1 VADLD
6 VDQIRAAHAAATR
19 GPWRWTGDTD
29 YHDIRLVGS
38 SVAAGDVLATLGRE
52 RKVDDRATRSY
63 AVMVGESYVS
73 DGNGGWR
80 DKTDEE
86 IAEQVEDEFLVDSVH
101 GVPREDTV
109 LAVFDPEVGV
119 YRHARD
125 LAVFEVGRNRGL
137 PDDTPDTDERIY
149 RRDVVDV
156 RNPNARFLRDS
167 WAYVDWLLRE
177 NDLLNAEAEADR
189 ALVTVCD
196 HCLKASCWHMEFPCE
211 NYQNAGTVDLPVLA
225 LKTLGREHSD
235 YWVERTFTPTVR
247 AVADA

>member
-1 VADLD
+1 VADFD
-6 VDQIRAAHAAATR
+6 VEQIRAAHAAATK
-19 GPWRWTGDTD
+19 GPWRWAGNTD
-29 YHDIRLVGS
+29 HHDIRLIGNG
-38 SVAAGDVLATLGRE
+38 VAAGDVLATLGRE
-52 RKVDDRATRSY
+52 RKPEDRAARSY

-80 DKTDEE
+80 DKTDDE

-109 LAVFDPEVGV
+109 LAAFDPEVGV
-119 YRHARD
+119 YRHACD

-167 WAYVDWLLRE
+167 WAYVDWLLAEVRRLRARE
-177 NDLLNAEAEADR
+177 EAFRLTATEVRAFAASKLGDPALAR
-189 ALVTVCD
+189 ESLALVELV
-196 HCLKASCWHMEFPCE
+196 E
-211 NYQNAGTVDLPVLA
+211 
-225 LKTLGREHSD
+225 SD
-235 YWVERTFTPTVR
+235 MDAAEKRLR
-247 AVADA
+247 SEGAVADV